1 MTGKTMDRNLA
12 LEFVRVTEAAAI
24 AASKWIG
31 KGEAKKADGAAVDEM
46 RDRFNQIDFRG
57 KIVIGEGSKDEAPEL
72 YTGEKVGLG
81 WRPSPRPSPKGRGGI
96 VFDLAVDPLECTDS
110 VAYGRYNAIAV
121 IAAGSK
127 GSLLSA
133 PDTYME
139 KLAAGPKA
147 AKVIKMGA
155 PVRVNIQKTAKA
167 LGKKVSDVT
176 VCVMDRERHKN
187 LIAQIRKTGAR
198 VRLITDGD
206 VAGGIAPCMPESGID
221 LLMGIGASAEAVLA
235 GVAVKILGG
244 QLFARFNPLKP
255 EHHQLLKKHGLN
267 DKKVYSVNDL
277 CKGRILTF
285 TATGIIDGPLLQG
298 VRYQDSKIITHS
310 LVIRGQSGTI
320 RYITTYHHIK

>member
-1 MTGKTMDRNLA
+1 MDRNLA

-31 KGEAKKADGAAVDEM
+31 KGDGKKADGAAVDQM
-46 RDRFNQIDFRG
+46 RARFNQIDFAG
-57 KIVIGEGSKDEAPEL
+57 KVVIGEGQKDEAPEL
-72 YTGEKVGLG
+72 YTGEKVGT
-81 WRPSPRPSPKGRGGI
+81 GRGPAI
-96 VFDLAVDPLECTDS
+96 DLAVDPLECTDS

-121 IAAGSK
+121 IAAGAR
-127 GSLLSA
+127 GSLLNA

-147 AKVIKMGA
+147 AKVIKLGA
-155 PVRVNIQKTAKA
+155 PVKTNIERTAKA

-176 VCVMDRERHKN
+176 VCVMDRDRHKD
-187 LIAQIRKTGAR
+187 LISQIRKVGAR

-244 QLFARFNPLKP
+244 QLFARFSPLKDS
-255 EHHQLLKKHGLN
+255 HRALLKQHGLN
-267 DKKVYSVNDL
+267 DKKIYSVNDL
-277 CKGRILTF
+277 AKGNILTF

-298 VRYQDSKIITHS
+298 VRVMDHTIITHS
-310 LVIRGQSGTI
+310 MVIRGQSGTI
-320 RYITTYHHIK
+320 RYITTHHRAK